1 MSKKIQCFHFSEY
14 TPEDLNESNLCKEH
28 YFIFD
33 TYQNRSEIN
42 QNLSNAP
49 SSSIQLAPSNQ
60 NEIDFSPVM
69 TPTTFQSSNNSST
82 LPSRNHFWNPTHEL
96 YNLLNEFNN
105 KILLDYPKVPCAYCS
120 ILLMENSTKWSPYNE
135 DERYPLTRTF
145 PQVKLCVRTNRKV
158 LSPIPPELEYVPMLH
173 CKYLSPIY
181 LGCSLG
187 HEPGSNK
194 YANYPHMQGFFT
206 HPPDLVVPNDAF
218 PPETH
223 NEDASYNHLI
233 AGTLKLKDQPDALI
247 SFNNKNLEAYIFP
260 DLFPTGQ
267 GHYEDIRKLLNFK
280 PQTDSYGNNDFHPT
294 QADLIA
300 KSAYTNRP
308 IIDETKTT
316 SMPSSLHTA
325 APYFKK
331 RQQHLFDIDESD
343 EYRKHVL
350 AQRLGTME
358 LMVLLLQYPLTRC
371 SVSVQYFPSAPSE
384 LRT

>member
-194 YANYPHMQGFFT
+194 YANYPHMQGFFSLSRSR
-206 HPPDLVVPNDAF
+206 HF
-218 PPETH
+218 
-223 NEDASYNHLI
+223 
-233 AGTLKLKDQPDALI
+233 
-247 SFNNKNLEAYIFP
+247 LEF
-260 DLFPTGQ
+260 
-267 GHYEDIRKLLNFK
+267 LN
-280 PQTDSYGNNDFHPT
+280 T
-294 QADLIA
+294 QE
-300 KSAYTNRP
+300 P
-308 IIDETKTT
+308 
-316 SMPSSLHTA
+316 
-325 APYFKK
+325 
-331 RQQHLFDIDESD
+331 
-343 EYRKHVL
+343 
-350 AQRLGTME
+350 
-358 LMVLLLQYPLTRC
+358 
-371 SVSVQYFPSAPSE
+371 
-384 LRT
+384 